1 MKYISKLIG
10 DHRLSRLIRAG
21 EQGIV
26 LLGLMMRMNR
36 WMKWEGRICL
46 FQLSSLQEKLFKEM
60 QQLPS
65 VFKLRL
71 SSNRNSHYVCYF
83 LCDHWYSLIFIFHH
97 ICFYYVFMT
106 CTWSY
111 FPPPQK
117 EYFVYHTGNRLWIML
132 LFLTF
137 SLTAYE
143 QNANKVTISLNTG
156 DKVWNELWHFNWCPS
171 LTWNKKGEGKIVMK
185 KKGREMILMI

>member
-111 FPPPQK
+111 FPPPPPKKRVLCLSHGQQAVN
-117 EYFVYHTGNRLWIML
+117 Y
-132 LFLTF
+132 
-137 SLTAYE
+137 
-143 QNANKVTISLNTG
+143 VTIFNFLFDSLWT
-156 DKVWNELWHFNWCPS
+156 KC
-171 LTWNKKGEGKIVMK
+171 
-185 KKGREMILMI
+185 